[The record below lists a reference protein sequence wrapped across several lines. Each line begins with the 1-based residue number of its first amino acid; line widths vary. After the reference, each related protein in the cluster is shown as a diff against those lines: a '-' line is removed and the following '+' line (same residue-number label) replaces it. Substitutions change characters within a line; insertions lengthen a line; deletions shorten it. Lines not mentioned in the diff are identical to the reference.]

1 MQKTIAL
8 IDTFGFFFRSY
19 FAMPPLKSKSGFP
32 TGLLTGFLN
41 FLAKISKEH
50 EADYMIFCL
59 ESKVKC
65 FREDIYTEYKGNR
78 PDAPDDFKAQLPIA
92 IEWLGKLG
100 LTTMSIDSFEAD
112 DLIASICRIAQ
123 KDGVKTRIV
132 SHDKDLYQLIKD
144 GNVVVWEPSKKVIV
158 DESACIAKFGVH
170 PSLFV
175 DFQSLIGDSV
185 DNVPGVKGIGPKT
198 AEKLINEY
206 KTIENI
212 YANLQNIKGRTKELL
227 EAGRESAFMSKRLV
241 SLRDDVLEHIDY
253 ESCILPASLN
263 FSQIAD
269 EMLSFG
275 IKHLLQKGHKVQQ
288 LLDISDDEPQKYETK
303 EHNSNEFKASLIS
316 TNEEL
321 VRIVSLVPKDCI
333 IAFDTETNGLDT
345 KIANMVGFSF
355 SFDDGEGFYVPI
367 SHAYLGAPEQISKEA
382 AQKAIKEL
390 FKRKVVGH
398 NLKFDIAIVERFLG
412 EKVDVFADTMLLAWL
427 DNPEASVGL
436 DNLTNKF
443 FSHNM
448 IKFKDTV
455 KRGEDFSKVLVEEA
469 ASYASEDAVFTLKL
483 FKLLSKKLELQEPR
497 IYKEFFEIEMPFM
510 RLLLEL
516 EREGIAIDRQRLQEL
531 LIKNDGEIEAVK
543 NEIFT
548 LTGYEFNINSTKQ
561 LSDILFERLGL
572 KSIKKTKTGLST
584 DERSLQKMI
593 NAHPVIEKIL
603 LYREVFKLKST
614 YIEPLLELSSKNE
627 SHKIYTS
634 FLQTGTA
641 TGRLSSKNPNLQ
653 NIPTKT
659 ESGREIRYAFV
670 PTKGKIFIGLD
681 YSQIELR
688 LLAHF
693 SKDETLM
700 MAFCEDRDIHLETAE
715 KIFGAEAAKENR
727 NKAKTINFGLLYGMG
742 SQKLSDTLSISVK
755 EAKELIE
762 SYFASFPTVKNFLES
777 IKEDVKKRG
786 FVETLTG
793 RKRFFDFENIG
804 AKDEAMYL
812 REAVNTVF
820 QGSGADIIKLSML
833 KIKQI
838 IESEQLGAAMILQIH
853 DELIFEVNE
862 AEAENMA
869 AKFAE
874 IMESI
879 AVLNVPLKT
888 SINYGKNWGELK

>member
-1 MQKTIAL
+1 MQKTIAV

-59 ESKVKC
+59 ESKVKG

-78 PDAPDDFKAQLPIA
+78 PDAPEDFKAQLPIA
-92 IEWLGKLG
+92 IAWLEKLG
-100 LTTMSIDSFEAD
+100 LKTMSEDGYEAD
-112 DLIASICRIAQ
+112 DLIASICRVAQ
-123 KDGVKTRIV
+123 KDGIKTRIV

-144 GNVVVWEPSKKVIV
+144 GDIVVWEPSKKVIV

-170 PSLFV
+170 PSLFI

-206 KTIENI
+206 KTIENL
-212 YANLQNIKGRTKELL
+212 YDNLQNIKGRTKELL
-227 EAGRESAFMSKRLV
+227 ESGRESAFMSKRLV
-241 SLRDDVLEHIDY
+241 SLRDDILEGVDY
-253 ESCILPASLN
+253 ESCALPASLD
-263 FSQIAD
+263 FSKIAD
-269 EMLSFG
+269 EMLSYD
-275 IKHLLQKGHKVQQ
+275 IRHLLQKGYKVQQ
-288 LLDISDDEPQKYETK
+288 LLDISEDEPLAPMEPRRD
-303 EHNSNEFKASLIS
+303 SNEFKASLIS
-316 TNEEL
+316 TDEEL
-321 VRIVSLVPKDCI
+321 ARIISLIPKDCVT
-333 IAFDTETNGLDT
+333 AFDTETDGLDT
-345 KIANMVGFSF
+345 KSANIVGFSF
-355 SFDDGEGFYVPI
+355 SYDDKEGFYAPI
-367 SHAYLGAPEQISKEA
+367 SHSYLGAPQQISKEA

-390 FKRKVVGH
+390 FTRKIVGH
-398 NLKFDIAIVERFLG
+398 NLKFDIAVVERFLG
-412 EKVDVFADTMLLAWL
+412 EKVEAYADTMLLAWL
-427 DNPEASVGL
+427 DNPEATVGL
-436 DNLTNKF
+436 DGLADRF
-443 FSHNM
+443 FSHKM

-455 KRGEDFSKVLVEEA
+455 KRGEDFSQVLVEEA

-483 FKLLSKKLELQEPR
+483 FFLLSQKLHKQEPR
-497 IYKEFFEIEMPFM
+497 IYKEFFDVEMPFM

-516 EREGIAIDRQRLQEL
+516 EQKGVAIDRERLKEL
-531 LIKNDGEIEAVK
+531 QVKNDAEIERIK
-543 NEIFT
+543 SDIFT
-548 LTGYEFNINSTKQ
+548 ATGYEFNINSTKQ

-572 KSIKKTKTGLST
+572 KSVKKTKTGLST

-593 NAHPVIEKIL
+593 DAHPVIDKIL

-614 YIEPLLELSSKNE
+614 YIEPLLELSAKNE

-659 ESGREIRYAFV
+659 EAGREIRYAFV
-670 PTKGKIFIGLD
+670 PAKGKIFIGLD

-693 SKDETLM
+693 SQDETLVG
-700 MAFCEDRDIHLETAE
+700 AFREDRDIHLETAE
-715 KIFGAEAAKENR
+715 KIFGKELAKENR

-762 SYFASFPTVKNFLES
+762 SYFASFPTVKNFLEG
-777 IKEDVKKRG
+777 IKTEVKKSG

-793 RKRFFDFENIG
+793 RKRFFKFASIG
-804 AKDEAMYL
+804 PRDEATYL

-820 QGSGADIIKLSML
+820 QGSAADIIKLSML
-833 KIKQI
+833 KINQT
-838 IESEQLGAAMILQIH
+838 IEKEGLQADMILQIH
-853 DELIFEVNE
+853 DELIFEVDE
-862 AEAENMA
+862 AGAESLA
-869 AKFAE
+869 DRFAE

-879 AVLNVPLKT
+879 ATLNVPLRT
-888 SINYGKNWGELK
+888 SVNYGKNWGELK

>member
-1 MQKTIAL
+1 MQKTIAV

-41 FLAKISKEH
+41 FLVKISKEH

-59 ESKVKC
+59 ESKVKG
-65 FREDIYTEYKGNR
+65 FREDIYADYKGNR
-78 PDAPDDFKAQLPIA
+78 PDTPQDFKAQLPIA
-92 IEWLGKLG
+92 IEWLDKLG
-100 LTTMSIDSFEAD
+100 LKTMSVDSFEAD

-144 GNVVVWEPSKKVIV
+144 GDTVVWEPSKKIIV

-170 PSLFV
+170 PSLFI

-206 KTIENI
+206 KTIENLYDNI
-212 YANLQNIKGRTKELL
+212 QNIKGRTKELL

-241 SLRDDVLEHIDY
+241 SLRDDILESVDY
-253 ESCILPASLN
+253 ESCALPSSLD
-263 FSQIAD
+263 FSKIAD
-269 EMLSFG
+269 EMLSFD
-275 IKHLLQKGHKVQQ
+275 IRHLLHKGYKAKQSLDLFGDESQKLEESKQ
-288 LLDISDDEPQKYETK
+288 
-303 EHNSNEFKASLIS
+303 NRNEFKASLVL
-316 TNEEL
+316 TDEEL
-321 VRIVSLVPKDCI
+321 AHVIALAPNGGI
-333 IAFDTETNGLDT
+333 IAFDTETDGLDT
-345 KIANMVGFSF
+345 KSANIVGFSF
-355 SFDDGEGFYVPI
+355 SFDDKEGFYAPI
-367 SHAYLGAPEQISKEA
+367 SHSYLGAPQQISKEA

-390 FKRKVVGH
+390 FKRKIVGH

-412 EKVDVFADTMLLAWL
+412 EKVEAFADTMLLAWL
-427 DNPEASVGL
+427 DNPEVSAGL
-436 DNLTNKF
+436 DNLADRF
-443 FSHNM
+443 FSHKM

-469 ASYASEDAVFTLKL
+469 AKYAAEDAVFTLKL
-483 FKLLSKKLELQEPR
+483 FFLLSQKLQKQEPR
-497 IYKEFFEIEMPFM
+497 IYKEFFEVEMPFM

-516 EREGIAIDRQRLQEL
+516 EQKGVTVDRERLKEL
-531 LIKNDGEIEAVK
+531 LVKNDGEIERIK
-543 NEIFT
+543 NEIFA
-548 LTGYEFNINSTKQ
+548 LTGYGFNINSTKQ
-561 LSDILFERLGL
+561 LSNILFDRLGL

-593 NAHPVIEKIL
+593 DAHPVIDKIL

-614 YIEPLLELSSKNE
+614 YIEPLLELSAKNE
-627 SHKIYTS
+627 SHKIYTN

-659 ESGREIRYAFV
+659 EAGREIRYAFV
-670 PTKGKIFIGLD
+670 PAKDRIFIGLD

-693 SKDETLM
+693 SQDETLVR
-700 MAFCEDRDIHLETAE
+700 AFCEDRDIHLETAE
-715 KIFGAEAAKENR
+715 KIFGKEDAKENR

-762 SYFASFPTVKNFLES
+762 SYFASFPTVKNFLEG
-777 IKEDVKKRG
+777 IKTDVKKSG

-793 RKRFFDFENIG
+793 RKRFFEFEAIG
-804 AKDEAMYL
+804 QKEEATYL

-820 QGSGADIIKLSML
+820 QGSAADIIKLSMI
-833 KIKQI
+833 KIKQM
-838 IESEQLGAAMILQIH
+838 IEKEELQADMILQIH
-853 DELIFEVNE
+853 DELIFEVNKEE
-862 AEAENMA
+862 AKIIAD
-869 AKFAE
+869 KFANV
-874 IMESI
+874 MES
-879 AVLNVPLKT
+879 VTTLNIPLKT
-888 SINYGKNWGELK
+888 SINYGNNWGELK